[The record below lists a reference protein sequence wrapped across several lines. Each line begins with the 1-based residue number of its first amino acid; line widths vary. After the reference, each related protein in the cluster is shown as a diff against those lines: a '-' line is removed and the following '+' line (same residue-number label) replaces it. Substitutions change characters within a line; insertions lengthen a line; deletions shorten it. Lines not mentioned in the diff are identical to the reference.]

1 MLTIKTEPEQIIKMT
16 PNEQTIIDTL
26 RELRP
31 FETVAIQKDSKGKPD
46 NFIVKR
52 EQKIFLTNN

>member
-1 MLTIKTEPEQIIKMT
+1 MT
-16 PNEQTIIDTL
+16 PNEQTIIDIL

-31 FETVAIQKDSKGKPD
+31 FETVTIQKDSKGKPN